1 MATMGRER
9 PKTLHNFTLPDL
21 KWGVQRSLRCMKLQ
35 SNGGVDDRNRRLWR
49 SAGEEGIEEFG
60 EKMKESIFREQ
71 VVDYEEEEGK
81 REREREA
88 SPPWN
93 LRKRR
98 AACKAPVAESGNCDE
113 EAKFM
118 STLTK
123 KEMEDDYMTMMG
135 HRPPR
140 RPKKRLRTLQKQIHV
155 NSKSFFFF
163 LVDSVFQILILFF
176 LFQLQLLHPAFYFT
190 QITEDIYQV
199 PDAAE
204 TRKVSSSPDLI
215 LLASDQNYVC

>member
-98 AACKAPVAESGNCDE
+98 AACKAPVAESVNCDE

-199 PDAAE
+199 PDAAD

>member
-1 MATMGRER
+1 MATMGRKR

-98 AACKAPVAESGNCDE
+98 AACKAPVAESVNCDE

-199 PDAAE
+199 PDAAD